1 MFKPIFAFH
10 PGEDIWE
17 ELEARGWTQRQFA
30 DIIGISAPELNNII
44 KGKKNLTPALAVR
57 IGEAF
62 GTSAEVRMNM
72 QIHYSLDLA
81 KKEEVKRIERVHE
94 KLKEYGFED
103 LAKLD
108 DETIEKVLLKKEKKS
123 EQKEV
128 IFA

>member
-1 MFKPIFAFH
+1 M
-10 PGEDIWE
+10 
-17 ELEARGWTQRQFA
+17 
-30 DIIGISAPELNNII
+30 
-44 KGKKNLTPALAVR
+44 TPALAVR

-62 GTSAEVRMNM
+62 GTSAEVWMNM

-108 DETIEKVLLKKEKKS
+108 DGTIEKVLLKKEKKP
-123 EQKEV
+123 EQKEA
-128 IFA
+128 IYA

>member
-1 MFKPIFAFH
+1 MFKPVFAFH

-62 GTSAEVRMNM
+62 GTSAEVWMNM
-72 QIHYSLDLA
+72 QVHYSLDLA
-81 KKEEVKRIERVHE
+81 KKEEIKRIWIWRSYETWWWNYWESSPE
-94 KLKEYGFED
+94 KRKEIR
-103 LAKLD
+103 A
-108 DETIEKVLLKKEKKS
+108 ETSDFCLT
-123 EQKEV
+123 
-128 IFA
+128 F

>member
-1 MFKPIFAFH
+1 
-10 PGEDIWE
+10 
-17 ELEARGWTQRQFA
+17 
-30 DIIGISAPELNNII
+30 
-44 KGKKNLTPALAVR
+44 LTPALAVR

-81 KKEEVKRIERVHE
+81 KKEEAKRIERVHE

>member
-81 KKEEVKRIERVHE
+81 KKEEAKRIERVHE

-103 LAKLD
+103 LTKLD